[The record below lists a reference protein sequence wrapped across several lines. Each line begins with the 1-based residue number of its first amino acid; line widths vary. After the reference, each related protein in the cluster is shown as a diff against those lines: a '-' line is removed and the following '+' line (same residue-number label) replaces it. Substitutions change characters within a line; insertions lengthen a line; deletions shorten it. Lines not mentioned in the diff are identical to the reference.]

1 MAQCTGVVRL
11 VCESTFHE
19 YVRVLTC
26 FVFVFT
32 GVIPVAHWF
41 HVAKGKGQRWQPDT
55 GSICGSLF
63 TSLRADIICYNPSA
77 ASPPVTWHIIVSA
90 NTSFIVF
97 GHRRGMDFAIWYL
110 FLSRAPTVLLV
121 QILEPCPDGGVDGL
135 LTETTMECEK
145 WLKRSFKL

>member
-11 VCESTFHE
+11 VCESIFHE

-26 FVFVFT
+26 VVFVFT

-77 ASPPVTWHIIVSA
+77 TSPPVTWHIIVSA

-97 GHRRGMDFAIWYL
+97 GLRRGMDFVNLISIFIQSPYSGVSSDIWAV
-110 FLSRAPTVLLV
+110 SRWRIGWTSHRNYN
-121 QILEPCPDGGVDGL
+121 
-135 LTETTMECEK
+135 ETWKVGKEE
-145 WLKRSFKL
+145 F